1 MKKLLVVT
9 LLLFLGVGLSVS
21 SAQTLVFGGS
31 GLPVSLDD
39 ATDGNSLTAAYQ
51 IAENLVS
58 VEPGGTELQP
68 GLATEWSSNED
79 GTVWTFKLREGVTF
93 QDGTPFNAEAVKFNI
108 DRWNDPDFEYG
119 FRDEGKIYE
128 AWGYVF
134 GGYLGDEAAVVK
146 EAKVIDETTL
156 ELDLNKPMGFLP
168 AAMSSSYFGIHSP
181 TAVKK
186 AGADYGQPA
195 VGSVGTGP
203 FQFVEWVDGSQ
214 LTLERYPDYWGEPA
228 KVERLV
234 FRGIE
239 DSTARLAEL
248 QAGSIDIAVNL
259 SPDDAQT
266 IEDDPNLEAVT
277 ADSNLNIG
285 YIGFHQANKPLDN
298 LKVRQ
303 AIVHAVDWNEVVNAF
318 FGDGA
323 QVASQFIPP
332 GLLGYSDDLEPYSYD
347 PEMAKQLL
355 SEAGVEGGFSTQM
368 WYMPVSR
375 PYFPSAEPVASAV
388 ASYLA
393 DIGIQAELQTEDW
406 GTYLDDNNT
415 GKFPIYMLG
424 WSADYADPDNF
435 VYTFF
440 GSQEGVRNFG
450 WDNAKVRNLL
460 DQARQEPDEDT
471 RAELYRQIN
480 QIIYDQVPAIPVD
493 HNPVLN
499 AVRTGVEGFTP
510 SPLGSTVPF
519 STISKSN

>member
-1 MKKLLVVT
+1 MKKLLIAT
-9 LLLFLGVGLSVS
+9 LLLFLGLG

-51 IAENLVS
+51 IVENLVF

-68 GLATEWSSNED
+68 GLATEWSSNDD
-79 GTVWTFKLREGVTF
+79 GTVWTFTLREGVMF

-108 DRWNDPDFEYG
+108 DRWNDPNFEYG
-119 FRDEGKIYE
+119 FRDQGKIYE

-134 GGYLGDEAAVVK
+134 GGYKGDEAATVESAEVV
-146 EAKVIDETTL
+146 DEYTL
-156 ELDLNKPMGFLP
+156 QLNLTKPMGFLP

-181 TAVKK
+181 TAVRE

-214 LTLERYPDYWGEPA
+214 LTLERNPDYWGEPA
-228 KVERLV
+228 GVERLV

-266 IEDDPNLEAVT
+266 IENDSSLETAV

-285 YIGFHQANKPLDN
+285 YIGLHQGNKPLQN
-298 LKVRQ
+298 VKVRQ
-303 AIVHAVDWNEVVNAF
+303 AIAHAVDWNEVVSAF
-318 FGDGA
+318 FGEGA

-332 GLLGYSDDLEPYSYD
+332 GLIGYSEDLEPYSYD
-347 PEMAKQLL
+347 PEMARQLL
-355 SEAGVEGGFSTQM
+355 SEAGFADGFSTQM

-375 PYFPSAEPVASAV
+375 PYFPSAEPVASAI

-460 DQARQEPDEDT
+460 NQARQEPDEDT
-471 RAELYRQIN
+471 RAELYGQIN

-499 AVRTGVEGFTP
+499 AVRVGIEGFEP

-519 STISKSN
+519 STITKSN

>member
-1 MKKLLVVT
+1 MKKLLIVT
-9 LLLFLGVGLSVS
+9 LLLFLGLG

-51 IAENLVS
+51 IVENLVF
-58 VEPGGTELQP
+58 VEPGGTDLQP
-68 GLATEWSSNED
+68 GLATEWSSNDD
-79 GTVWTFKLREGVTF
+79 GTVWTFKFRKGVTF

-108 DRWNDPDFEYG
+108 DRWNDPNFEYG
-119 FRDEGKIYE
+119 FRDQGKIYE

-134 GGYLGDEAAVVK
+134 GGFKGDDAAVV
-146 EAKVIDETTL
+146 EGAKVIDDLTL
-156 ELDLNKPMGFLP
+156 ELDLTKPMGFLP

-214 LTLERYPDYWGEPA
+214 LTLERNPDYWGEPA
-228 KVERLV
+228 GVERLV

-266 IEDDPNLEAVT
+266 IENDDSLETAV

-285 YIGFHQANKPLDN
+285 YIGLHQGNKPLQN
-298 LKVRQ
+298 VKVRQ
-303 AIVHAVDWNEVVNAF
+303 AIAHAVDWNEVVTAF

-332 GLLGYSDDLEPYSYD
+332 GLIGYSEDLKPYSYD

-355 SEAGVEGGFSTQM
+355 SEAGFADGFSTQM

-375 PYFPSAEPVASAV
+375 PYFPSAEPVASAI

-440 GSQEGVRNFG
+440 GSEEGKRNFG
-450 WDNAKVRNLL
+450 WDNAKVKDLL
-460 DQARQEPDEDT
+460 NQARQEPDEDT
-471 RAELYRQIN
+471 RADLYHQIN

-499 AVRTGVEGFTP
+499 AVRVGVKGFMP

-519 STISKSN
+519 STITKSN